1 MKIEIELKGKK
12 MEENVEWLKEEI
24 IELLVNRADY
34 NVIGI
39 PPSKFDFKIK
49 VKKWVCNIQKH
60 QYMELI

>member
-49 VKKWVCNIQKH
+49 VKK
-60 QYMELI
+60 